1 MPLQR
6 LVEPT
11 VEPITLAEAKAQCK
25 VEFSDDDA
33 LLTAL
38 ISAARDYAENRIER
52 SLCTQTWMLT
62 LDSFPGPSLMGV
74 PFGRGYSIPRHAIVL
89 ERPPVQSIMSI
100 TYVGMDG
107 NSGSVTAYKPGTG
120 NPPNEFCF
128 VDLTYGG
135 TQRIDDL
142 VRVTPPFGQIWP
154 INMPQIGSVQVTY
167 VAGYGTADKVPAGIK
182 SWMKLRVAALYENRE
197 EVVVGTRVSV
207 SELPYVDALLEPWT
221 VRGCS

>member
-6 LVEPT
+6 LTEPT

-25 VEFSDDDA
+25 VEFSDDDE
-33 LLTAL
+33 LITAL
-38 ISAARDYAENRIER
+38 IAAARDYAENRIER

-74 PFGRGYSIPRHAIVL
+74 PFGRAYSIPRHAIVL
-89 ERPPVQSIMSI
+89 ERPPVQSITSM
-100 TYVGMDG
+100 TYIGMDG
-107 NSGSVTAYKPGTG
+107 NSGTVAAYVPGTG
-120 NPPNEFCF
+120 IPTTEYSF

-135 TQRIDDL
+135 TRRVDDL
-142 VRVTPPFGQIWP
+142 LRLTPPFGVIWP
-154 INMPQIGSVQVTY
+154 INMPQIGSVTVTY
-167 VAGYGTADKVPAGIK
+167 VAGYGAASAVPAGIR

-197 EVVVGTRVSV
+197 EVVVGTRVTV
-207 SELPYVDALLEPWT
+207 QELPYVDSLLEPWT